1 MYTEEQEGKPL
12 HWLTGK
18 ELPAVLPEEKEK
30 ELIQKLGTDND
41 RKARDELMT
50 HNLRL
55 GVWAAD
61 KYRTDP
67 EMEELLSAG
76 AFGLVK
82 AIDSYDPVQS
92 KRIATYATHCIEN
105 EMKMYLRKRR
115 KILDHET
122 ELPEQEEK
130 TEYGDP
136 VANRAIKHL
145 LAVRL
150 KEALSTLSSSEKEVI
165 RLRYFSGS
173 AKGMLSQEETAA
185 AVGMS
190 QSCLSRKERRILK
203 KLREQLQQ
211 LQ

>member
-1 MYTEEQEGKPL
+1 MYTEEQEELPL

-30 ELIQKLGTDND
+30 ELIQKLGTGND

-55 GVWAAD
+55 VVWAAE
-61 KYRTDP
+61 KYRPAGD
-67 EMEELLSAG
+67 MEELLSAG

-82 AIDSYDPVQS
+82 AISSYDPVQR
-92 KRIATYATHCIEN
+92 KRIATYAAHCIEN
-105 EMKMYLRKRR
+105 EMKMYLRKLR
-115 KILDHET
+115 KIQAYET
-122 ELPEQEEK
+122 EMPEEK
-130 TEYGDP
+130 EKAEYGDP
-136 VANRAIKHL
+136 VAGMAFQHL
-145 LAVRL
+145 LAARL
-150 KEALSTLSSSEKEVI
+150 KDALSTLSPKEKEVI
-165 RLRYFSGS
+165 RLRFFSDS

-203 KLREQLQQ
+203 KLRQQ
-211 LQ
+211 IGEYG

>member
-1 MYTEEQEGKPL
+1 VYTEEQEGKPL

-18 ELPAVLPEEKEK
+18 ELPAILPEEKEK

-55 GVWAAD
+55 VVWAAD

-76 AFGLVK
+76 AYGLVK
-82 AIDSYDPVQS
+82 AIDSYDPLQR
-92 KRIATYATHCIEN
+92 KRIATYALHCIEN

-115 KILDHET
+115 KILAYET
-122 ELPEQEEK
+122 ELPEEEEK
-130 TEYGDP
+130 ADYGDP
-136 VANRAIKHL
+136 VVSRALKDL
-145 LAVRL
+145 LAARL
-150 KEALSTLSSSEKEVI
+150 KEALNTLSPTEKEVI
-165 RLRYFSGS
+165 RLRYFSDS

-203 KLREQLQQ
+203 KLRQQ
-211 LQ
+211 IGEYR

>member
-1 MYTEEQEGKPL
+1 M

-30 ELIQKLGTDND
+30 ELIQELGTDND
-41 RKARDELMT
+41 RKARDALMT

-55 GVWAAD
+55 VVWAAD

-82 AIDSYDPVQS
+82 AIDSYDPIQR
-92 KRIATYATHCIEN
+92 KRIATYAMHCIEN
-105 EMKMYLRKRR
+105 EMKMFLRKRR
-115 KILDHET
+115 KILAYET
-122 ELPEQEEK
+122 ELSEGEEK

-136 VANRAIKHL
+136 VADRVLDHL
-145 LAVRL
+145 LAAQL
-150 KEALSTLSSSEKEVI
+150 KDALSALSPSEKEVI

-173 AKGMLSQEETAA
+173 AKGMMSQEEAAA

-190 QSCLSRKERRILK
+190 QSCLSRKERKILK
-203 KLREQLQQ
+203 KLRKQLQQ
-211 LQ
+211 Q